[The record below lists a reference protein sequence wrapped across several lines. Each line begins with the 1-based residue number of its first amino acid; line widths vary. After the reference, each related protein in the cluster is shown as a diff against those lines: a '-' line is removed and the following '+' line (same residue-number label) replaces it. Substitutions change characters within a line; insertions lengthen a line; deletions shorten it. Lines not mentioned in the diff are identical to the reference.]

1 MELFGGLLIGLLAVF
16 ALYIVLKLLAVSVPT
31 IMKLV
36 WNGVVGL
43 VILFLFNLIGG
54 NFGLALEMNVLNSL
68 IAGVFGVPGII
79 ILLLLQ

>member
-16 ALYIVLKLLAVSVPT
+16 VLYIVLKLLAVSVPT